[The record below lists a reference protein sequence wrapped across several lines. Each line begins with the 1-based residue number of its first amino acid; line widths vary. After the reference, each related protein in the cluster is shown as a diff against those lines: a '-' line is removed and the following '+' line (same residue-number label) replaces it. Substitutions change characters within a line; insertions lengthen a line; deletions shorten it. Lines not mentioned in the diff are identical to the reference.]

1 MDKLKLLILAL
12 ASILFSCSKS
22 AGTGGRSTIK
32 GIIMVKNIN
41 ILGTIVDTY
50 QAQDE
55 DVFIVYGNQNNTY
68 DDDISTSHDGSFE
81 FNYLNPGDYE
91 IFLYSECIN
100 CAQGQD
106 SLILKPVTI
115 ENSNEIVE
123 IDTIYI
129 ANFI

>member
-12 ASILFSCSKS
+12 ASILFSCSKTS
-22 AGTGGRSTIK
+22 GTGGRSTIK

-91 IFLYSECIN
+91 IFLYIECIN

>member
-12 ASILFSCSKS
+12 ASILFSCSKTS
-22 AGTGGRSTIK
+22 GTGGRSTIK

-68 DDDISTSHDGSFE
+68 DDDIGTSHDGSFE

>member
-1 MDKLKLLILAL
+1 MDKLKLLVLAL
-12 ASILFSCSKS
+12 ASILFSCSKTS
-22 AGTGGRSTIK
+22 GTGGRSTIK